1 MGFWWQNIRKKKQQQ
16 AAPAATAAPD
26 PQIAQLKGVIRDKT
40 GIIGGKDGVIA
51 RKEADILTNQETIA
65 RIQNDLLSETLTSA
79 ERLSKINELNFEIVK
94 LNDNIKQ
101 LEVAYQTLITDYTTL
116 STNYTSLNSDYDTAL
131 DNEKNMQIELY
142 KNIMNQN
149 MSLEKESDKIRGE
162 HTADFQKVNYQS
174 DQNTSLNGITNVLWI
189 IYYTIV
195 IFLLCILIFIEK
207 TMTVS
212 MKILIIV
219 ICCLYPYVINVI
231 EMYLY
236 RIYDYLYSI
245 ININAYTNDY

>member
-1 MGFWWQNIRKKKQQQ
+1 MGWWQNMMRKQQQ
-16 AAPAATAAPD
+16 RQQPAATAAPD
-26 PQIAQLKGVIRDKT
+26 PQIAQLKGVVRDKIV
-40 GIIGGKDGVIA
+40 IIGD
-51 RKEADILTNQETIA
+51 KEAAILTNQETIA
-65 RIQNDLLSETLTSA
+65 KIQNELLSETLTSA
-79 ERLSKINELNFEIVK
+79 ERLSKINSLNSEIVK
-94 LNDNIKQ
+94 LNDNINQ

-116 STNYTSLNSDYDTAL
+116 SSNYTSLNTDYDTAI

-149 MSLEKESDKIRGE
+149 MGLEKESDKLRGQ
-162 HTADFQKVNYQS
+162 HTADFQKVIYQS
-174 DQNTSLNGITNVLWI
+174 DQNTSLNGMTNILWI

-195 IFLLCILIFIEK
+195 FFLLCILIFIEK

-212 MKILIIV
+212 MKLLIIV

-236 RIYDYLYSI
+236 EVYDYLYSI